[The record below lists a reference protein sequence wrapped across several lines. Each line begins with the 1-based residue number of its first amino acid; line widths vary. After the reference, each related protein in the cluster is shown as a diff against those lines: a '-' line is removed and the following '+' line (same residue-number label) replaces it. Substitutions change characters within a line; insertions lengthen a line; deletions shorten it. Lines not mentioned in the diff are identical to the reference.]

1 MGLRN
6 LNIEDL
12 KNDRDVE
19 GLIRLLENEDYSI
32 RMQAVF
38 ALEEI
43 GDVSCALPL
52 AQRFQDVYLEVRI
65 ATCAAFVKMGNEVVE
80 PLIEVLKDQNWIVRE
95 GAVQALEKIRDTR
108 AIYPLIEALKDTN
121 MKKVSDAIRR
131 IGPAAFEPLIEA
143 LKNEDS
149 RIRGGAAIVLCEMEN
164 PAALDSLVKVT
175 KDKDPL
181 VRQLASSAI
190 HMIKHET
197 SQKKRSTLKPSRS
210 C

>member
-6 LNIEDL
+6 LNIENL

-32 RMQAVF
+32 RKQVVL

-52 AQRFQDVYLEVRI
+52 AQRFQDPFLDVRI
-65 ATCAAFVKMGNEVVE
+65 EACAAFIKMGNQVVE

-95 GAVQALEKIRDTR
+95 GAVQALEKIADTR

-121 MKKVSDAIRR
+121 RKRISDALRN

-149 RIRGGAAIVLCEMEN
+149 RIRGGAAMILGEMKN
-164 PAALDSLVKVT
+164 PAAMDSVVKLT

-181 VRQLASSAI
+181 VRQFASSAI
-190 HMIKHET
+190 HMIKHENR
-197 SQKKRSTLKPSRS
+197 QKKRPPLKPSRS

>member
-6 LNIEDL
+6 LNIENL

-32 RMQAVF
+32 RKQVVL
-38 ALEEI
+38 ALQEI

-52 AQRFQDVYLEVRI
+52 AQRFQDPFLDVRI
-65 ATCAAFVKMGNEVVE
+65 EACAAFIKMGNQVVE
-80 PLIEVLKDQNWIVRE
+80 PLIEVLKDQNWVVRE
-95 GAVQALEKIRDTR
+95 GAVQALEKIADTR

-121 MKKVSDAIRR
+121 IKKVADALIR

-149 RIRGGAAIVLCEMEN
+149 RIRGGAAIVLGEMKN
-164 PAALDSLVKVT
+164 PAAIDSLFKVT

-190 HMIKHET
+190 HLIKHET
-197 SQKKRSTLKPSRS
+197 SQKKRSSSKPSSS

>member
-6 LNIEDL
+6 LNIENL

-19 GLIRLLENEDYSI
+19 GLIRLLEDEDYLI
-32 RMQAVF
+32 RKQVVL

-52 AQRFQDVYLEVRI
+52 AQRFKDGYMEVRI
-65 ATCAAFVKMGNEVVE
+65 AACNALVKMGNQIVE

-95 GAVQALEKIRDTR
+95 GAVLALEKIGDTR
-108 AIYPLIEALKDTN
+108 AIIPLIEALKNTN
-121 MKKVSDAIRR
+121 GKKISNALRI

-149 RIRGGAAIVLCEMEN
+149 RIRMGAAMVLGEMKN
-164 PAALDSLVKVT
+164 PAAIDSLVKLT
-175 KDKDPL
+175 KDDDPL

-190 HMIKHET
+190 HLIKHENR
-197 SQKKRSTLKPSRS
+197 QKKRSPSKPSQS

>member
-6 LNIEDL
+6 LNIENL

-32 RMQAVF
+32 RKQVVL

-52 AQRFQDVYLEVRI
+52 AQRFQDVHMEIRI
-65 ATCAAFVKMGNEVVE
+65 AACDAFIKMGNQVVE

-95 GAVQALEKIRDTR
+95 GAVQALEKIADTR

-121 MKKVSDAIRR
+121 IKKVSNALRS

-149 RIRGGAAIVLCEMEN
+149 RIRGGAAIVLGEMKN
-164 PAALDSLVKVT
+164 SAAMDSLVKVT

-181 VRQLASSAI
+181 VRQLANSAI
-190 HMIKHET
+190 HMIKHENR
-197 SQKKRSTLKPSRS
+197 QKKRPTSKPSRS